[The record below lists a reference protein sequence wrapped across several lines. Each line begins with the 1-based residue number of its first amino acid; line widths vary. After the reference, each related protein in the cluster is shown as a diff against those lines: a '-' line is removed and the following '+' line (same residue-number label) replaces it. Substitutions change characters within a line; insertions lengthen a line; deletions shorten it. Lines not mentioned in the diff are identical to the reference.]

1 MGTSRCVSSSH
12 RWRIPDWQLG
22 SGEPPFVN
30 LYLERS
36 IRPSPLEQTRSS
48 PRAPVG
54 RFHSDLPSKT
64 REFAKHCPAEKLV
77 ELDKQPTPPLRGRV
91 LCRGAREGC
100 VCGSSV
106 ENGQSGKAGGWA
118 DISTTPRL
126 AKPLPLSWPRLRG
139 EFGPASMPPRAAP
152 GRRRQDTASAAE
164 PRCFLYG
171 RSDLS
176 PCAALH

>member
-64 REFAKHCPAEKLV
+64 REIVKHCPAEKLV

-118 DISTTPRL
+118 DISTTPSSCQAYSLVVAALERRVRPCQH
-126 AKPLPLSWPRLRG
+126 ATAGGSGTPPPGHSIRSG
-139 EFGPASMPPRAAP
+139 ASMLPVWKI
-152 GRRRQDTASAAE
+152 
-164 PRCFLYG
+164 
-171 RSDLS
+171 
-176 PCAALH
+176 